1 MNNKIK
7 LFFTKLLLIIVIFL
21 SIIIMTKKDESIKL
35 WINNNLLN
43 RNFSFTYIKNM
54 YTKYLGT
61 ILPFNTIND
70 VEEVFDEKLEYES
83 IEPYKDGILLKVSNN
98 YLVPAKYSGIVTFIG
113 EKEDYGNTIVVEGE
127 DITIWYCNL
136 NTNLKLYDE
145 VKKGENI
152 GDTLD
157 NKLYLVFIKDGKIV
171 DYKEYL

>member
-21 SIIIMTKKDESIKL
+21 SIIIMTKKDENIKL

-98 YLVPAKYSGIVTFIG
+98 YLVQAKYSGIVTFIG

>member
-21 SIIIMTKKDESIKL
+21 SIIIMTKKDENIKL

-70 VEEVFDEKLEYES
+70 VEEV
-83 IEPYKDGILLKVSNN
+83 
-98 YLVPAKYSGIVTFIG
+98 
-113 EKEDYGNTIVVEGE
+113 
-127 DITIWYCNL
+127 
-136 NTNLKLYDE
+136 
-145 VKKGENI
+145 
-152 GDTLD
+152 
-157 NKLYLVFIKDGKIV
+157 
-171 DYKEYL
+171 